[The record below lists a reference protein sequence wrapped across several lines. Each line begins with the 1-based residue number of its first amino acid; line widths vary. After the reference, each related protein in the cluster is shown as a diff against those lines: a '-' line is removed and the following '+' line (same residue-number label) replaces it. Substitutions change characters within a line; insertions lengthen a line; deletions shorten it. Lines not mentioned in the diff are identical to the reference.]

1 MSKFILLFE
10 GTTVTSETFRVAVS
24 ILNHCMKEIKFKI
37 SQNLVKSNPNFKN
50 DTENE
55 IDSTKTMETEVEAN
69 DKMNQEICGEAEI
82 KKSKIK
88 TNIVK
93 KTQHFELFLEECSDE
108 EKRKWMTLKDSLI
121 EISSLLAAA
130 IFERIYIQINYSVR
144 ALLSILHELEDSIVR
159 QEEFSNLADLIVST
173 IR

>member
-1 MSKFILLFE
+1 
-10 GTTVTSETFRVAVS
+10 
-24 ILNHCMKEIKFKI
+24 MKEIKFKI
-37 SQNLVKSNPNFKN
+37 SQNVVESNTNFKN
-50 DTENE
+50 DTENK
-55 IDSTKTMETEVEAN
+55 IDFTRTMETEVEVN
-69 DKMNQEICGEAEI
+69 DKMNQEISEEAKI
-82 KKSKIK
+82 KKSNII

-93 KTQHFELFLEECSDE
+93 KNQNFELFLQECSEE

-130 IFERIYIQINYSVR
+130 IFERMYVQINYSVR
-144 ALLSILHELEDSIVR
+144 ALLSILHELEDFIVR

>member
-1 MSKFILLFE
+1 MNNYSIILF
-10 GTTVTSETFRVAVS
+10 
-24 ILNHCMKEIKFKI
+24 
-37 SQNLVKSNPNFKN
+37 N
-50 DTENE
+50 DE
-55 IDSTKTMETEVEAN
+55 
-69 DKMNQEICGEAEI
+69 MNQEICGEAEI

-108 EKRKWMTLKDSLI
+108 EKRKLMTLKDSLI

>member
-1 MSKFILLFE
+1 
-10 GTTVTSETFRVAVS
+10 
-24 ILNHCMKEIKFKI
+24 MKEIKFKI
-37 SQNLVKSNPNFKN
+37 SQNVVESNTNFKN
-50 DTENE
+50 DTENK
-55 IDSTKTMETEVEAN
+55 IDFTRTMETEVEVN
-69 DKMNQEICGEAEI
+69 DKMNQEISEEAKI
-82 KKSKIK
+82 KKSNII

-93 KTQHFELFLEECSDE
+93 KNQNFELFLQECSDE

-130 IFERIYIQINYSVR
+130 IFERMYVQINYSVR
-144 ALLSILHELEDSIVR
+144 ALLSILHELEDFIVR